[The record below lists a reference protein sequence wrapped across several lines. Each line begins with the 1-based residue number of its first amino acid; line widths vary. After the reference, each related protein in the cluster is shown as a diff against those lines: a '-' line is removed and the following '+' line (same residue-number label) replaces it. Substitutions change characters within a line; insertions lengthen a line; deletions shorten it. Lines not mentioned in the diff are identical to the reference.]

1 MLDFI
6 KKLTKVLPGIS
17 ACQFGFIFIKKKK
30 KKKKREQKLHLKL
43 FCVKYKVRLSTS
55 YGLLTDIDAK
65 QEGENNQSFHVILA
79 P

>member
-17 ACQFGFIFIKKKK
+17 ACQFGCIFIKKKK
-30 KKKKREQKLHLKL
+30 KKKRGQKLHLKL
-43 FCVKYKVRLSTS
+43 FSVKYKVRLSTS
-55 YGLLTDIDAK
+55 YGLLTDIDAN
-65 QEGENNQSFHVILA
+65 QEGENDESFHVILA